1 LYDQYVKQMS
11 ANPYGE
17 NGDPDPAATIQ
28 TQMDKRLKA
37 LEGVRT
43 PAQLDSFRQFQAAQM
58 KMIQGF
64 LPDSKKAPPTTPSP
78 SGQ

>member
-1 LYDQYVKQMS
+1 
-11 ANPYGE
+11 
-17 NGDPDPAATIQ
+17 
-28 TQMDKRLKA
+28 MDKRLKA